1 MTNNANAITVFDS
14 TIFTALAD
22 HLNEGRQNPM
32 VFTMR
37 EMMSQ
42 LMGEEALE
50 SIPEEPVQVIVTNE
64 ARYFG
69 AVNIYSEDCIKQVQE
84 KLHANNFYVLPS
96 SKHEVIC
103 VPTEGM
109 EIDVLL
115 EMVTDINQTQVMKE
129 DRLGNFVLY
138 YDGDTRQLVKVAG
151 KKGVS
156 EMRVEQ
162 LMDMLAQPVYT
173 VIIVNENGYEE
184 DYEDWDMDE
193 VTRDYINGIRFEAF
207 DIFEQDDCRILKI
220 WL

>member
-42 LMGEEALE
+42 LMGKEALE
-50 SIPEEPVQVIVTNE
+50 SIPDEPIQVIVTNE
-64 ARYFG
+64 ASRFG
-69 AVNIYSEDCIKQVQE
+69 AVNIYNEDCIKQVQE
-84 KLHANNFYVLPS
+84 KLRANNFYVLPS

-115 EMVTDINQTQVMKE
+115 EMVTDINHTQVKKE
-129 DRLGNFVLY
+129 DQLGNFVLY
-138 YDGDTRQLVKVAG
+138 YDGDTRQLIKVAG
-151 KKGVS
+151 
-156 EMRVEQ
+156 
-162 LMDMLAQPVYT
+162 
-173 VIIVNENGYEE
+173 
-184 DYEDWDMDE
+184 
-193 VTRDYINGIRFEAF
+193 
-207 DIFEQDDCRILKI
+207 
-220 WL
+220 